1 MPAYRTAAARALL
14 AASML
19 ALLCAAAAPTRA
31 AEPRKGG
38 HPDLSGFWML
48 KRAEFTPDPELVRRV
63 PPGTVVM
70 KDTGAAEFGPMD
82 FGGLKPRP
90 AALAAARAWD
100 PKQEMTVSN
109 ACKAPSIV
117 YALQGPFPI
126 EIFQGTEMIVMRLE
140 YFDLARVF
148 FLDGRKPL
156 PADGPHSKTGFSLA
170 RWDGDTLEVV
180 TTHLKAATIT
190 NNGLEHSDNIR
201 VTERY
206 RLLDGGKTL
215 MASQEYD
222 DPDVLENRGVRYIAW
237 RRVEGDHV
245 HAYDCDPSFAENYAA
260 P

>member
-1 MPAYRTAAARALL
+1 MSGSRVAALR
-14 AASML
+14 MVVGTL
-19 ALLCAAAAPTRA
+19 ALALVLTPANSAQ
-31 AEPRKGG
+31 PRQPG

-48 KRAEFTPDPELVRRV
+48 KRERFEPDHELVRRV
-63 PPGTVVM
+63 PTGTANM
-70 KDTGAAEFGPMD
+70 LDTGAAEFGRME
-82 FGGLKPRP
+82 FGGLRPKP
-90 AALAAARAWD
+90 AALAAAQNWD
-100 PKQEMTVSN
+100 PRQEMTVSN

-126 EIFQGTEMIVMRLE
+126 EIFQSPEMIVMRLE
-140 YFDLARVF
+140 YFDMARVF
-148 FLDGRKPL
+148 FLDGRKPMS
-156 PADGPHSKTGFSLA
+156 ADGPHTKTGFSLA
-170 RWDGDTLEVV
+170 HWEGDTLVVV

-222 DPDVLENRGVRYIAW
+222 DPEVLENRGVRYIAW
-237 RRVEGDHV
+237 SKVAGDHV
-245 HAYDCDPSFAENYAA
+245 HAYDCDPSFAENYAS